1 MKAQADLAGIE
12 IEKTVDATKEKI
24 SAETASELLGK
35 ASLIHIVKGKK
46 TLELGP
52 ENRDEILALAIGPS
66 GNLRAPTIRIGDEY
80 FTGHSSGLY
89 EKIRIRLE

>member
-35 ASLIHIVKGKK
+35 ASLIHVVKGNK
-46 TLELGP
+46 TLEISP
-52 ENRDEILALAIGPS
+52 ENRDGILASAIGPS
-66 GNLRAPTIRIGDEY
+66 GNLRAPAIRIGDEY
-80 FTGHSSGLY
+80 FIGHNPWLY
-89 EKIRIRLE
+89 EKIRMRLE